1 MPFKIFFYVTETSKA
16 RILEMVEWYKKPIP
30 SVYRKNNINEMKE
43 NILAKYF
50 KCMYNREKVY
60 LHFTEGLWNQLEKN
74 TSHLKLAK
82 VLFVYLQLTNGHR
95 KKIFGVSGMKRN
107 LSKMMNEIP
116 FSILKVCTDEDP
128 WCLDC
133 YLNFE

>member
-60 LHFTEGLWNQLEKN
+60 LHFTEGLWNQLEKK
-74 TSHLKLAK
+74 HLP
-82 VLFVYLQLTNGHR
+82 F
-95 KKIFGVSGMKRN
+95 KIGQSTFCIST
-107 LSKMMNEIP
+107 IDQW
-116 FSILKVCTDEDP
+116 T
-128 WCLDC
+128 
-133 YLNFE
+133 